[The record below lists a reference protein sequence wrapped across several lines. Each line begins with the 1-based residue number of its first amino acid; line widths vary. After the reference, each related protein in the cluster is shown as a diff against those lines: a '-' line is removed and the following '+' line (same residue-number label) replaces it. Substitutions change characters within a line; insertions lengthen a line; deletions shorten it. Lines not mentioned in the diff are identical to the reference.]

1 MTEFNILNA
10 KLSNLQLNKV
20 KSVIKNGTDL
30 TLKFLSNVVG
40 DSNNEN
46 NFPHKL

>member
-1 MTEFNILNA
+1 MTEFNILNV